1 MKPRFVGCDIEL
13 LACDLSISSWP
24 CSSRPSTP
32 LNLHGIETWVAGTS
46 PAMTRQG
53 LRGYEAAREG
63 QMRRRAFLVLV
74 GGTVASSLALRR
86 AAAQAYPTRP
96 VTLVIPFPPG
106 GGNDALGR
114 MVADKMSKSLGQQI
128 VVDNRGGA
136 GGTIATRAVARSA
149 PDGYTILLAYT
160 GTLAINPS
168 LYANPGYD
176 PRKDL
181 APIGL
186 IAGLPSVLVVHPTL
200 PVRSVAELIAF
211 AKARPGRIDYAFV
224 PGTVGHITTELFAN
238 IAGIEITR
246 IPYKGNGPAMTD
258 LLGGHVSMM
267 FLSILPVLEHVRAGT
282 LNALAVTSAA
292 RSELLPEVPTIAQ
305 AGVPGFSAVIHYGLL
320 APPGAPRDIIARLN
334 AALREA
340 LSADDVRARLAA
352 EGAVPLPGTPE
363 DYAAD
368 IDGEETK
375 WGALVRRLNLKVE

>member
-1 MKPRFVGCDIEL
+1 
-13 LACDLSISSWP
+13 
-24 CSSRPSTP
+24 
-32 LNLHGIETWVAGTS
+32 
-46 PAMTRQG
+46 
-53 LRGYEAAREG
+53 
-63 QMRRRAFLVLV
+63 MRRRTFM
-74 GGTVASSLALRR
+74 SLAGGLLASLRAPR
-86 AAAQAYPTRP
+86 TAAAQAYPTRP

-128 VVDNRGGA
+128 VVENRGGA

-168 LYANPGYD
+168 LYTNPGYD
-176 PRKDL
+176 PRRDF
-181 APIGL
+181 APVGL

-200 PVRSVAELIAF
+200 PVRSVAELIAY

-238 IAGIEITR
+238 TAGIDFTR

-258 LLGGHVSMM
+258 LLGGHVAMM

-305 AGVPGFSAVIHYGLL
+305 AGLPGFSAVIHYGLL
-320 APPGAPRDIIARLN
+320 APLATPREVIGELN
-334 AALREA
+334 MALRDA

-352 EGAVPLPGTPE
+352 EGTVPLAGTPA

-368 IDGEETK
+368 IDAEETR
-375 WGALVRRLNLKVE
+375 WGALVRKLNLKVE

>member
-1 MKPRFVGCDIEL
+1 
-13 LACDLSISSWP
+13 
-24 CSSRPSTP
+24 
-32 LNLHGIETWVAGTS
+32 
-46 PAMTRQG
+46 
-53 LRGYEAAREG
+53 
-63 QMRRRAFLVLV
+63 MRRRAFLALV
-74 GGTVASSLALRR
+74 GGAMASSLSRR
-86 AAAQAYPTRP
+86 ADAQAYPGRP

-149 PDGYTILLAYT
+149 PDGYTIVLAYT

-176 PRKDL
+176 PRKDF

-200 PVRSVAELIAF
+200 AVRSVAELIAF

-238 IAGIEITR
+238 TAGIEFTR

-292 RSELLPEVPTIAQ
+292 RSELLPDVPTIAQ

-320 APPGAPRDIIARLN
+320 APRGTPREIIGRLN

-340 LSADDVRARLAA
+340 LAADDVRARLAA
-352 EGAVPLPGTPE
+352 EGAVPLPGTP
-363 DYAAD
+363 DDHAAD
-368 IDGEETK
+368 IDSEETR
-375 WGALVRRLNLKVE
+375 WGALVRKLNLKVE

>member
-1 MKPRFVGCDIEL
+1 
-13 LACDLSISSWP
+13 
-24 CSSRPSTP
+24 
-32 LNLHGIETWVAGTS
+32 
-46 PAMTRQG
+46 
-53 LRGYEAAREG
+53 
-63 QMRRRAFLVLV
+63 MRRRTFMSLVSGAL
-74 GGTVASSLALRR
+74 AASLAPRR
-86 AAAQAYPTRP
+86 AAAQGYPARP

-128 VVDNRGGA
+128 VVENRGGA
-136 GGTIATRAVARSA
+136 GGTIATRAVARSM

-176 PRKDL
+176 PRKDF

-186 IAGLPSVLVVHPTL
+186 VAGLPSVLVVHPML

-238 IAGIEITR
+238 TAGLDFTR

-267 FLSILPVLEHVRAGT
+267 FLSILPVLEQVRAGT

-320 APPGAPRDIIARLN
+320 TPTGTSRGIIVRLN

-340 LSADDVRARLAA
+340 LFAGDVRARLAA

-368 IDGEETK
+368 IDTEETR
-375 WGALVRRLNLKVE
+375 WGVLVRKLNLKVE

>member
-1 MKPRFVGCDIEL
+1 M
-13 LACDLSISSWP
+13 
-24 CSSRPSTP
+24 
-32 LNLHGIETWVAGTS
+32 
-46 PAMTRQG
+46 
-53 LRGYEAAREG
+53 
-63 QMRRRAFLVLV
+63 MRRRTFMSLAAGAL
-74 GGTVASSLALRR
+74 ASSLAPRFT
-86 AAAQAYPTRP
+86 AAQAYPARP

-128 VVDNRGGA
+128 VVENRGGA

-149 PDGYTILLAYT
+149 ADGYTILLAYT

-168 LYANPGYD
+168 LYVNPGYD
-176 PRKDL
+176 PRRDF

-186 IAGLPSVLVVHPTL
+186 IAGLPSVLVVHPTF

-224 PGTVGHITTELFAN
+224 PGTVGHITTELFAST
-238 IAGIEITR
+238 AGLDFTR

-258 LLGGHVSMM
+258 LLGGHVAMM

-282 LNALAVTSAA
+282 LKALAVTSAA
-292 RSELLPEVPTIAQ
+292 RSELLPQVPTIAQ
-305 AGVPGFSAVIHYGLL
+305 AGLPGFSAVIHYGLL
-320 APPGAPRDIIARLN
+320 APPGTPRGIIDQLN

-340 LSADDVRARLAA
+340 LAADDVRARLAA
-352 EGAVPLPGTPE
+352 EGAAPLPGTPA

-368 IDGEETK
+368 IDTEETK
-375 WGALVRRLNLKVE
+375 WGALVRKLNLRVE

>member
-1 MKPRFVGCDIEL
+1 
-13 LACDLSISSWP
+13 
-24 CSSRPSTP
+24 
-32 LNLHGIETWVAGTS
+32 
-46 PAMTRQG
+46 
-53 LRGYEAAREG
+53 
-63 QMRRRAFLVLV
+63 MRRRTFI
-74 GGTVASSLALRR
+74 SLAGGVLASLRAPR
-86 AAAQAYPTRP
+86 IAGAQAYPTRP

-128 VVDNRGGA
+128 VVENRGGA

-168 LYANPGYD
+168 LYTNPGYD
-176 PRKDL
+176 PRRDF
-181 APIGL
+181 AAIGL
-186 IAGLPSVLVVHPTL
+186 IAGLPSVLVVHPML

-238 IAGIEITR
+238 TAGIDFTR

-258 LLGGHVSMM
+258 LLGGHVAMM

-305 AGVPGFSAVIHYGLL
+305 AGLPGFSAVIHYGLL
-320 APPGAPRDIIARLN
+320 APLGTAREVIGELN
-334 AALREA
+334 IALRDG

-352 EGAVPLPGTPE
+352 EGAVPLAGTPA

-368 IDGEETK
+368 IDAEETR
-375 WGALVRRLNLKVE
+375 WGALVRKLNLKVE

>member
-1 MKPRFVGCDIEL
+1 
-13 LACDLSISSWP
+13 
-24 CSSRPSTP
+24 
-32 LNLHGIETWVAGTS
+32 
-46 PAMTRQG
+46 
-53 LRGYEAAREG
+53 
-63 QMRRRAFLVLV
+63 MRRRTFMSLAAGAL
-74 GGTVASSLALRR
+74 ASSLAPRFT
-86 AAAQAYPTRP
+86 AAQAYPARP

-128 VVDNRGGA
+128 VVENRGGA

-149 PDGYTILLAYT
+149 ADGYTILLAYT

-168 LYANPGYD
+168 LYVNPGYD
-176 PRKDL
+176 PRRDF

-186 IAGLPSVLVVHPTL
+186 IAGLPSVLVVHPTF

-224 PGTVGHITTELFAN
+224 PGTVGHITTELFAST
-238 IAGIEITR
+238 AGIDFTR

-258 LLGGHVSMM
+258 LLGGHVAMM

-282 LNALAVTSAA
+282 LKALAVTSAA
-292 RSELLPEVPTIAQ
+292 RSELLPQVPTIAQ
-305 AGVPGFSAVIHYGLL
+305 AGLPGFSAVIHYGLL
-320 APPGAPRDIIARLN
+320 APPGTPRGIIDQLN

-340 LSADDVRARLAA
+340 LAADDVRARLAA
-352 EGAVPLPGTPE
+352 EGAAPLPGTPA

-368 IDGEETK
+368 IDTEETK
-375 WGALVRRLNLKVE
+375 WGALVRKLNLRVE